1 MPTVGILGAGA
12 MGAGIAQV
20 AATAGWDVR
29 LIDVDPATSTAA
41 ITGIGKRI
49 ERSVAKGRMTCE
61 QGKTL
66 MQRLHASVMT
76 DLNNCDLFIEA
87 IVEDLDIKVAAMTPA
102 IEALPESAIIATNTS
117 SLSVSELGERIGQ
130 PARTC
135 GMHFF
140 NPAPIM
146 KLVEVVRGKSTD
158 DAVLDRVADIA
169 TSWGK
174 QVARCADTPGF
185 IVNRVARPYYLEA
198 FRCLED
204 GVADPATIDDAM
216 KTIGGFRMGPFEL
229 TDFIGH
235 DVNTATTRSVW
246 EQWGRPSRLSP
257 SATQERLVSDGTLG
271 KKSGC
276 GVYDWSGDSPVCV
289 LRPPQDGCTASD
301 GLPGPASEFCLR
313 AAIDSDIAAKASD
326 AQRIAFTRILLAVL
340 NEAEWAAH
348 DGVAEP
354 ADIDIAM
361 RAGVNYPRG
370 PFAWAQDIGKS
381 VVSET
386 LRALGD
392 SVDDGRF
399 SPPG

>member
-1 MPTVGILGAGA
+1 
-12 MGAGIAQV
+12 
-20 AATAGWDVR
+20 
-29 LIDVDPATSTAA
+29 
-41 ITGIGKRI
+41 
-49 ERSVAKGRMTCE
+49 TCE
-61 QGKTL
+61 QGKAL
-66 MQRLHASVMT
+66 MQRLHASVIV

-102 IEALPESAIIATNTS
+102 IEVLPESAIIATNTS

-158 DAVLDRVADIA
+158 NAVLDRVADIA

-185 IVNRVARPYYLEA
+185 IVNRVARPFYLEA

-204 GVADPATIDDAM
+204 GVADPPTIDAAM

-246 EQWGRPSRLSP
+246 EQWDRPSRLLP
-257 SATQERLVSDGTLG
+257 SGTQERLVSDGTLG
-271 KKSGC
+271 KKTGC

-289 LRPPQDGCTASD
+289 LRPTQDAATALD
-301 GLPGPASEFCLR
+301 DLT
-313 AAIDSDIAAKASD
+313 DIARRFCVAAADDSQRVED
-326 AQRIAFTRILLAVL
+326 ATPRQHIAVTRILAAVL
-340 NEAEWAAH
+340 NEACWARR
-348 DGVAEP
+348 DGVADP
-354 ADIDIAM
+354 ADIDVAM
-361 RAGVNYPRG
+361 RTGVNYPKG
-370 PFAWAQDIGKS
+370 PFQWIDAIGES
-381 VVSET
+381 LYRDT
-386 LRALGD
+386 LAALE
-392 SVDDGRF
+392 SATMDGRF
-399 SPPG
+399 IAPA

>member
-1 MPTVGILGAGA
+1 

-29 LIDVDPATSTAA
+29 LIDVDPATATAA

-49 ERSVAKGRMTCE
+49 DRSVAKGRMTCE
-61 QGKTL
+61 QGKAL
-66 MQRLHASVMT
+66 MQRLHASVIV

-102 IEALPESAIIATNTS
+102 IEVLPESAIIATNTS

-185 IVNRVARPYYLEA
+185 IVNRVARPFYLEA

-204 GVADPATIDDAM
+204 GVADPPTIDAAM

-246 EQWGRPSRLSP
+246 EQWDRPSRLLP
-257 SATQERLVSDGTLG
+257 SGTQERLVSDGTLG
-271 KKSGC
+271 KKTGC

-289 LRPPQDGCTASD
+289 LRPTQDAATALD
-301 GLPGPASEFCLR
+301 DLT
-313 AAIDSDIAAKASD
+313 DIARRFCVAAADDSQRVED
-326 AQRIAFTRILLAVL
+326 ATPRQHIAVTRILAAVL
-340 NEAEWAAH
+340 NEACWARR
-348 DGVAEP
+348 DGVADP
-354 ADIDIAM
+354 ADIDVAM
-361 RAGVNYPRG
+361 RTGVNYPKG
-370 PFAWAQDIGKS
+370 PFQWIDAIGES
-381 VVSET
+381 LYRDT
-386 LRALGD
+386 LAALE
-392 SVDDGRF
+392 SATMDGRF
-399 SPPG
+399 IAPA